1 MGNIRVPNRR
11 IRLRTINRIMKKEKL
26 SKGASEIVDI
36 IFGDEEE
43 IVFEFEGKN
52 GKKIIT
58 SNFNEPQKRHYKNDL
73 IRLKT
78 TSEKSESI
86 DILMTPYEAL
96 LIANGLNQA
105 VLFHEKSNKRF
116 LK

>member
-1 MGNIRVPNRR
+1 MG
-11 IRLRTINRIMKKEKL
+11 TE
-26 SKGASEIVDI
+26 DI
-36 IFGDEEE
+36 A
-43 IVFEFEGKN
+43 FEFEGKN

-58 SNFNEPQKRHYKNDL
+58 SSLKKSKKGHYENDL

-78 TSEKSESI
+78 TSENKSGEL

-96 LIANGLNQA
+96 LIALGLNQA
-105 VLFHEKSNKRF
+105 VIFHKKSNRGI